1 MTDENTTT
9 NVTVITTTYNPHT
22 RRTDVVRD
30 GRWLGSFE
38 GTPAGH
44 EETLR
49 EMGVTESEL
58 MALSCGFTGVT
69 PLED

>member
-1 MTDENTTT
+1 MMNNEKTA
-9 NVTVITTTYNPHT
+9 VTVITTTYDPHA

-38 GTPAGH
+38 GTPTSRDEALH
-44 EETLR
+44 

-58 MALSCGFTGVT
+58 MALRCGFTGVT
-69 PLED
+69 ALGD